1 MKKFITFE
9 GIDGSG
15 KSTQISLLCNRFEAL
30 GIQYTSVR
38 EPGGTRISEKIR
50 EILLQ
55 KENLE
60 LTAEA
65 ESLLFQAARAQLT
78 AEVILPALQEDR
90 FVICDRFT
98 DSSLAYQGFG
108 RGLDLKAL
116 ETLNNYATQNTQ
128 PLLTFIL
135 DVDVATSLERRVVK
149 VTDRMESGGEAFMGK
164 IRRGYME
171 LAGKNPGRYYLMDG
185 SLDKNELF
193 QQIWN
198 ILLEK
203 YVGVLK

>member
-1 MKKFITFE
+1 MKRLITFE

-15 KSTQISLLCNRFEAL
+15 KSTQIRLVCKRFDAL
-30 GIQYTSVR
+30 GLQYTAVR

-60 LTAEA
+60 LTAAA

-78 AEVILPALQEDR
+78 AEVILPALREGK

-108 RGLDLKAL
+108 RGLDLNTL
-116 ETLNNYATQNTQ
+116 ETLNNYATQDTQ
-128 PLLTFIL
+128 PDLTFII
-135 DVDVATSLERRVVK
+135 DIKVATAISRRSIK
-149 VTDRMESGGEAFMGK
+149 VTDRMESGGDAFMER
-164 IRRGYME
+164 IRRGYIE
-171 LAGKNPGRYYLMDG
+171 LARGNPGRYRLMNG
-185 SLDKNELF
+185 NLKERELF

-198 ILLEK
+198 ILQEK
-203 YVGVLK
+203 YVGVL